1 MSSITNRRLLLARR
15 PSGAVED
22 DCFRMETSPV
32 EPPGP
37 GQVLVRTL
45 WLAFEPAQR
54 GWLNEVRSYTAPME
68 IGEVMR
74 AWGLGQIE
82 RSNHDSF
89 PEGALVHGT
98 LNWQEWGVHAPGTDS
113 DIELVPEG
121 VDDPTLMLSVA
132 GITGMTAYFGMHDIG
147 RPTAGDT
154 VLVTAAAGAT
164 GSVAGQI
171 ARLLGAR
178 RVIGTAGSPTKQA
191 WVRDI
196 AGFDECLDHHDPD
209 VRKHLRAAAPDG
221 LDVIY
226 DNVGGALLDAAI
238 ARTTVHARIALC
250 GSISTG
256 YRPERP
262 AVGLH
267 NYQVL
272 TTNRVRMEG
281 FLLNDFEDRF
291 PEARE
296 RLLAWAADGS
306 IRVQHD
312 VLEGLERAPEGLR
325 RLFEGANLG
334 KQLLLVSGAGDTRSR

>member
-1 MSSITNRRLLLARR
+1 
-15 PSGAVED
+15 
-22 DCFRMETSPV
+22 
-32 EPPGP
+32 
-37 GQVLVRTL
+37 
-45 WLAFEPAQR
+45 
-54 GWLNEVRSYTAPME
+54 
-68 IGEVMR
+68 
-74 AWGLGQIE
+74 
-82 RSNHDSF
+82 
-89 PEGALVHGT
+89 VHGT
-98 LNWQEWGVHAPGTDS
+98 LNWQEWGVHSPDAAES
-113 DIELVPEG
+113 DLELVPEG

-132 GITGMTAYFGMHDIG
+132 GVTGMTAYFGMHDIG
-147 RPTAGDT
+147 RPKSGDT

-171 ARLLGAR
+171 ARLLGAE
-178 RVIGTAGSPTKQA
+178 RVIGTAGSAAKRE
-191 WVRDI
+191 WVCDV

-221 LDVIY
+221 LDVVY

-238 ARTTVHARIALC
+238 ARTAVHARIALC

-281 FLLNDFEDRF
+281 FLLDDFRDRF

-296 RLLAWAADGS
+296 RLLAWAADGAV
-306 IRVQHD
+306 RVQHD
-312 VLEGLERAPEGLR
+312 VLDGLERAPEGLR

-334 KQLLLVSGAGDTRSR
+334 KQLLHLADPA